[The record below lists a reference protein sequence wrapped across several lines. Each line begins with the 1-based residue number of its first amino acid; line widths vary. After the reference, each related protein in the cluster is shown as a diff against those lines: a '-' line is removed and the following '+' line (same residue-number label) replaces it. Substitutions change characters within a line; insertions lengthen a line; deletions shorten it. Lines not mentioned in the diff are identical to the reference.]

1 MYHQTG
7 KPVVLTTLAQ
17 RNRYRETMILESAVR
32 FQSFSFPALK
42 GGEILKGLCRH
53 GSLPQKGMDVMEFSI
68 EQHSLIPVIKQ
79 IQEQVKL
86 AVWMGTIHSGDSL
99 PSIREVERKTGVN
112 RAQVYRAYKALGQ
125 SGVLVLNRGRGKGAV
140 VSTPAA
146 SRDSI
151 NSKCST
157 LTRNIAA
164 KVRRLGISPTAYARY
179 LSQQMQELER
189 RAPFIAYVDPLKT
202 FALSK
207 AAELSQLWQVPVI
220 GLTTLEL
227 KSAARKGTQPR
238 KALTS
243 HLIHDFVQS
252 SLPGRKIEV
261 IPVEVRYSDQM
272 IKELDRI
279 RPHSSVLRVL
289 PPHFLPYA
297 GFIRAQLQK
306 RIKAPDVGI
315 SLVSV
320 ADRSFEML
328 LKGSKYDFIIVDP
341 TLLSEI
347 PHEVQKSCKIL
358 MVQMQ
363 LDQKSLEA
371 VRIRAG
377 VIV

>member
-1 MYHQTG
+1 
-7 KPVVLTTLAQ
+7 
-17 RNRYRETMILESAVR
+17 
-32 FQSFSFPALK
+32 
-42 GGEILKGLCRH
+42 
-53 GSLPQKGMDVMEFSI
+53 MDVMEFSI

-99 PSIREVERKTGVN
+99 PSIREVERKTGAN

-140 VSTPAA
+140 VSTAAA

-164 KVRRLGISPTAYARY
+164 QVRRLGISPTAYARC

-189 RAPFIAYVDPLKT
+189 RAPLIAYVDPLKA
-202 FALSK
+202 FAVSQ
-207 AAELSQLWQVPVI
+207 AAKLSQLWQVPVV
-220 GLTTLEL
+220 GLTVQELE
-227 KSAARKGTQPR
+227 SAARNKTHLR
-238 KALTS
+238 KVIANHIMRDL
-243 HLIHDFVQS
+243 VQS
-252 SLPGRKIEV
+252 SLRGRKIEV

-272 IKELDRI
+272 IAELDRI
-279 RPHSSVLRVL
+279 KPHSSVLRVI
-289 PPHFLPYA
+289 PPTFLPYA
-297 GFIRAQLQK
+297 DFIGAQMRK
-306 RIKAPDVGI
+306 RIKAPDVEI

-320 ADRSFEML
+320 ADKSFKML
-328 LKGSKYDFIIVDP
+328 LKRSKYDFIIVDP

>member
-1 MYHQTG
+1 
-7 KPVVLTTLAQ
+7 
-17 RNRYRETMILESAVR
+17 
-32 FQSFSFPALK
+32 
-42 GGEILKGLCRH
+42 
-53 GSLPQKGMDVMEFSI
+53 MDIMEFSI
-68 EQHSLIPVIKQ
+68 DQHSFVPVIKQ

-86 AVWMGTIHSGDSL
+86 AVWMGTIRSGDSL

-125 SGVLVLNRGRGKGAV
+125 SGVLVLKRGRGKGAV
-140 VSTPAA
+140 VSTAAA
-146 SRDSI
+146 SPDSI

-157 LTRNIAA
+157 LTKNIAG

-189 RAPFIAYVDPLKT
+189 RVPFIAYVDPQKT

-220 GLTTLEL
+220 GLTILEL
-227 KSAARKGTQPR
+227 KRAARKGTQLR

-243 HLIHDFVQS
+243 HLIRDFVLS
-252 SLPGRKIEV
+252 SLPGRKIEI

-279 RPHSSVLRVL
+279 KSHSSVLRVL
-289 PPHFLPYA
+289 PPQFWPYA

-306 RIKAPDVGI
+306 WIKAPGVDI
-315 SLVSV
+315 SFVSV
-320 ADRSFEML
+320 ADRSFENL
-328 LKGSKYDFIIVDP
+328 LKGSKYDFVIVDAN
-341 TLLSEI
+341 LLSEI
-347 PHEVQKSCKIL
+347 PHEVQKNWHIL

-363 LDQKSLEA
+363 LDQKSLEGA
-371 VRIRAG
+371 RIRAG